1 MTKLQSRKFW
11 MTLLLVA
18 VSAGLGLSDE
28 ALALWALLAATVA
41 TVAYTLAQ
49 AYVDK
54 VGAANTQVDE
64 TLALLGKLAE
74 QIEALVKGEEK

>member
-11 MTLLLVA
+11 MTMLLVA

-41 TVAYTLAQ
+41 TIAYTLAQ

-54 VGAANTQVDE
+54 VGAENTGVDE